1 MKKALYLFG
10 LLFLSLNLFGQDTD
24 PLTLNFR
31 EYLGYVKKY
40 HPIAKQAELV
50 LAIGEANLMKAR
62 GGFDPKVEV
71 DYDRKNFKGT
81 EYYDRLNATFKIP
94 TWYGIEL
101 KGNFEQNEGNF
112 LNPDETLPDDGLYS
126 AGVSFSLGR
135 GFLANDRMAT
145 LRKAKFFR
153 EQTLADRDLLV
164 NTILYDASVA
174 YFDWLRAYNDREIY
188 LRFLDNARIRFEGI
202 RERAIAG
209 DLASIDTV
217 EAKIA
222 YQNRALGLTQAEV
235 ELRNKALELSNFLWM
250 PNDVP
255 VELKEEVVPDTALQ
269 GEIDIALE
277 ILGLPLDSFTIENH
291 PKIVSLGLKI
301 DQLTIDKRLKTSELL
316 PKIDVEYNFLT
327 ETPELLNSLEGENY
341 KGGVN
346 ISLPLFLR
354 KERGELKLA
363 KFKLRDAQF
372 EYASASVTIANKV
385 LAIYNE
391 LDSYEEQ
398 NRLVFDIV
406 GNYRALLDGEE
417 RKFSFGESS
426 LFLINSRE
434 SNLIDARLKQNE
446 LQNKFFTAKAKLFQ
460 SLAINPENL

>member
-1 MKKALYLFG
+1 MKKLLVLFM
-10 LLFLSLNLFGQDTD
+10 FLGCFFMAAQEKEG
-24 PLTLNFR
+24 LTLHFR

-50 LAIGEANLMKAR
+50 IAVGEANLMKAR

-71 DYDRKNFKGT
+71 DYNRKKFKGT
-81 EYYDRLNATFKIP
+81 EYYDQLNATFKIP
-94 TWYGIEL
+94 TWYGVEL
-101 KGNFEQNEGNF
+101 KGNFEQTDGDF
-112 LNPDETLPDDGLYS
+112 LNPELTLPEDGLYS

-164 NTILYDASVA
+164 NNILYEASVA
-174 YFDWLRAYNDREIY
+174 YFNWLQAYNDREIY
-188 LRFLDNARIRFEGI
+188 RNFLENASIRFEGVK
-202 RERAIAG
+202 ERALSGDIA
-209 DLASIDTV
+209 AIDTV

-235 ELRNKALELSNFLWM
+235 ALRNTALELSNFLWM

-255 VELKEEVVPDTALQ
+255 VELEDGIIPDISLQ
-269 GEIDIALE
+269 NEIDIALE
-277 ILGLPLDSFTIENH
+277 ILGKPLDSFTIENH
-291 PKIVSLGLKI
+291 PKIKSLASKI
-301 DQLTIDKRLKTSELL
+301 DQLVIDRRLKSNNLLPTIDL
-316 PKIDVEYNFLT
+316 EYNFLT
-327 ETPELLNSLEGENY
+327 ETPELINSLGSENY
-341 KGGVN
+341 KSGLNVR
-346 ISLPLFLR
+346 LPLFLR

-363 KFKLRDAQF
+363 KFKLRDA
-372 EYASASVTIANKV
+372 EYEYDNATVSITNKI

-391 LDSYEEQ
+391 LDSYDEQ
-398 NRLVFDIV
+398 NKLVFDIV
-406 GNYRALLDGEE
+406 NNYGVLLSGEE

-434 SNLIDARLKQNE
+434 NTLIDARLKQNE

>member
-1 MKKALYLFG
+1 MKKYFAVVIG
-10 LLFLSLNLFGQDTD
+10 LLVSFSVMGQGSDT
-24 PLTLNFR
+24 LTLNFR

-50 LAIGEANLMKAR
+50 LAMGEANLMKAR

-71 DYDRKNFKGT
+71 DYNRKKFKGT
-81 EYYDRLNATFKIP
+81 EYYDQLNATFKIP

-101 KGNFEQNEGNF
+101 KGNFEQTDGDF
-112 LNPDETLPDDGLYS
+112 LNPAQSLPEDGLYS
-126 AGVSFSLGR
+126 AGVSFSLGQ
-135 GFLANDRMAT
+135 GFLANERMAT
-145 LRKAKFFR
+145 LRKARFFR

-164 NTILYDASVA
+164 NQILFSASVA

-188 LRFLDNARIRFEGI
+188 RNFLDNAAIRFEGVK
-202 RERAIAG
+202 ERALSG
-209 DLASIDTV
+209 DIASIDTV

-235 ELRNKALELSNFLWM
+235 ALRNAALALSNFLWM

-255 VELKEEVVPDTALQ
+255 VELEANVIPDTALQ
-269 GEIDIALE
+269 NEIDIALE
-277 ILGLPLDSFTIENH
+277 ILGKPLDSFTIENH
-291 PKIVSLGLKI
+291 PKIKSLGLKI
-301 DQLTIDKRLKTSELL
+301 DQLVIDRRLKTNNLL
-316 PKIDVEYNFLT
+316 PKIDLEYNFLT
-327 ETPELLNSLEGENY
+327 ETPELINSLNSDDY

-346 ISLPLFLR
+346 IQLPLFLR

-363 KFKLRDAQF
+363 KFKLRDAEF
-372 EYASASVTIANKV
+372 EYNNATVAITNKI

-391 LDSYEEQ
+391 LDSFDEQ
-398 NRLVFDIV
+398 NQLVLDIV
-406 GNYRALLDGEE
+406 KNYSALLNGEE

-434 SNLIDARLKQNE
+434 RSLIDAKLKQNE

>member
-1 MKKALYLFG
+1 MKKYLP
-10 LLFLSLNLFGQDTD
+10 LLCLLVSLSLSGQGNDT
-24 PLTLNFR
+24 LKLNFR

-71 DYDRKNFKGT
+71 DYDRKKFKGT

-101 KGNFEQNEGNF
+101 KGNFEQTDGQF
-112 LNPDETLPDDGLYS
+112 LNPDETLPEDGLYS

-153 EQTLADRDLLV
+153 EQSVVDRDLLV
-164 NTILYDASVA
+164 NEILFNASVA
-174 YFDWLRAYNDREIY
+174 YFDWLRAYNSREIY
-188 LRFLDNARIRFEGI
+188 RQFLNNAEIRFNGVKA
-202 RERAIAG
+202 RALSGDIA
-209 DLASIDTV
+209 AIDTV

-222 YQNRALGLTQAEV
+222 YQNRALSLTQAEV
-235 ELRNKALELSNFLWM
+235 QLQNKSLELSNFLWM
-250 PNDVP
+250 SNNVP
-255 VELKEEVVPDTALQ
+255 LELEDNVIPDTSLQ
-269 GEIDIALE
+269 DEIDTALE
-277 ILGLPLDSFTIENH
+277 ILGRSLDSFTIENH
-291 PKIVSLGLKI
+291 PKIQSLGLKI
-301 DQLTIDKRLKTSELL
+301 DQLIIDRRLKTNQLL
-316 PKIDVEYNFLT
+316 PKIDLEYNFLT
-327 ETPELLNSLEGENY
+327 ETPELINSLETENY

-363 KFKLRDAQF
+363 KYKLRDA
-372 EYASASVTIANKV
+372 EYEYSSATVSITNKI

-398 NRLVFDIV
+398 NELVFDIV
-406 GNYRALLDGEE
+406 NNYGILLNGEE

-434 SNLIDARLKQNE
+434 NKLIDARLKQNE
-446 LQNKFFTAKAKLFQ
+446 LQNKFFGAKAKLFK

>member
-1 MKKALYLFG
+1 MKKLLLSFLVFLVSFSVFAQEKDTLALY
-10 LLFLSLNLFGQDTD
+10 
-24 PLTLNFR
+24 FR

-50 LAIGEANLMKAR
+50 IAIGEANLMKAR

-71 DYDRKNFKGT
+71 DYNRKKFKGT
-81 EYYDRLNATFKIP
+81 EYYDQLNATFKIP
-94 TWYGIEL
+94 TWYGVEL
-101 KGNFEQNEGNF
+101 KGNFEQTDGDF
-112 LNPDETLPDDGLYS
+112 LNPSQFLPDDGLYS
-126 AGVSFSLGR
+126 AGVSFSLGQ

-164 NTILYDASVA
+164 NTILFEASVA

-188 LRFLDNARIRFEGI
+188 RNFLDNAAIRFEGVK
-202 RERAIAG
+202 ERALSGDIA
-209 DLASIDTV
+209 AIDTV

-222 YQNRALGLTQAEV
+222 YQNRALSLTQAEV
-235 ELRNKALELSNFLWM
+235 TLRNAALKLSNFLWM

-255 VELKEEVVPDTALQ
+255 VELEDHVIPDTSLQ
-269 GEIDIALE
+269 NEIDIALE
-277 ILGLPLDSFTIENH
+277 ILGRPLDSFTIENH
-291 PKIVSLGLKI
+291 PKIKSLGFKI
-301 DQLTIDKRLKTSELL
+301 DQLVIDRRLKTNNLL
-316 PKIDVEYNFLT
+316 PKIDLEYNFLT
-327 ETPELLNSLEGENY
+327 ETPELINSLGSENY
-341 KGGVN
+341 KSGLN

-363 KFKLRDAQF
+363 KFKLRDAEF
-372 EYASASVTIANKV
+372 EYTNATVSITNKI

-391 LDSYEEQ
+391 LDSYAEQ
-398 NRLVFDIV
+398 NNLVFEIV
-406 GNYRALLDGEE
+406 ENYRILLNGEE

-434 SNLIDARLKQNE
+434 NKLIDARLKQNE
-446 LQNKFFTAKAKLFQ
+446 LQNKFFAAKAKLFK

>member
-1 MKKALYLFG
+1 MKKFLPLLTLFCS
-10 LLFLSLNLFGQDTD
+10 LSLLGQGMDT
-24 PLTLNFR
+24 LKLNFR

-50 LAIGEANLMKAR
+50 LATGEANLLKAR

-71 DYDRKNFKGT
+71 DYDRKKFTGT

-101 KGNFEQNEGNF
+101 KGNFEQTDGQF
-112 LNPDETLPDDGLYS
+112 LNPDETLPEDGLYS

-153 EQTLADRDLLV
+153 EQSVVDRDLLV
-164 NTILYDASVA
+164 NDILYAASLA
-174 YFDWLRAYNDREIY
+174 YFDWLRAYNEREIY
-188 LRFLDNARIRFEGI
+188 KQFLKNAEIRFEGVKV
-202 RERAIAG
+202 RALSGDIAT
-209 DLASIDTV
+209 IDTV

-222 YQNRALGLTQAEV
+222 FQNRALSLTQANV
-235 ELRNKALELSNFLWM
+235 NLQNKSLELSNFLWIS
-250 PNDVP
+250 NNVP
-255 VELKEEVVPDTALQ
+255 LELEDNVIPDTSLQ
-269 GEIDIALE
+269 DEIDSALE

-291 PKIVSLGLKI
+291 PKIQSLGLKI
-301 DQLTIDKRLKTSELL
+301 DQLIIDRRLKTNQLL
-316 PKIDVEYNFLT
+316 PKIDLEYNFLT
-327 ETPELLNSLEGENY
+327 ETPELINSLQSESY

-363 KFKLRDAQF
+363 KYKLRDA
-372 EYASASVTIANKV
+372 EYEYSSATVSITNKI

-391 LDSYEEQ
+391 LDSYDEQ
-398 NRLVFDIV
+398 NELVYDIV
-406 GNYRALLDGEE
+406 NNYGILLSGEE

-434 SNLIDARLKQNE
+434 NKLIDARLKQNE
-446 LQNKFFTAKAKLFQ
+446 LQNKFFAAKAKLFK

>member
-1 MKKALYLFG
+1 M
-10 LLFLSLNLFGQDTD
+10 GQEAD
-24 PLTLNFR
+24 PLVLNFR

-50 LAIGEANLMKAR
+50 IAVGEANLMKAR

-71 DYDRKNFKGT
+71 DYDRKQFKGT
-81 EYYDRLNATFKIP
+81 EYYDRLNAAFKIP

-101 KGNFEQNEGNF
+101 KGNFEQTEGDF

-145 LRKAKFFR
+145 LRKARFFR
-153 EQTLADRDLLV
+153 EQTLADRDLLI
-164 NTILYDASVA
+164 NTILFDASVA
-174 YFDWLRAYNDREIY
+174 YFDWLQAYNDREIF
-188 LRFLDNARIRFEGI
+188 RQFLNNALVRFEGI
-202 RERAIAG
+202 KERAEAG

-222 YQNRALGLTQAEV
+222 YQSRALSLTQAEV
-235 ELRNKALELSNFLWM
+235 NLRNKALELSNFLWM
-250 PNDVP
+250 SGDVP
-255 VELKEEVVPDTALQ
+255 VELKEGVIPDTRLQ
-269 GEIDIALE
+269 KEIDIALE
-277 ILGLPLDSFTIENH
+277 IMGLPLDSFTIENH

-301 DQLTIDKRLKTSELL
+301 DQLIIDKRLKTNQLL
-316 PKIDVEYNFLT
+316 PRIDLEYNFLT
-327 ETPELLNSLEGENY
+327 ETPEFLNSYDQDNY

-363 KFKLRDAQF
+363 KFKLRDAEF
-372 EYASASVTIANKV
+372 EYANASVSIANKV

-391 LDSYEEQ
+391 LDSFGEQ
-398 NRLVFDIV
+398 NQLVYEIV
-406 GNYRALLDGEE
+406 DNYRALLEGEE

-434 SNLIDARLKQNE
+434 SRLIDARLKQNE
-446 LQNKFFTAKAKLFQ
+446 LQNKFFKAKAKLFQ
-460 SLAINPENL
+460 SLAINPEGI

>member
-1 MKKALYLFG
+1 MKKTLS
-10 LLFLSLNLFGQDTD
+10 LLFLFLTFTLQGQEGDSLV
-24 PLTLNFR
+24 LNFR

-50 LAIGEANLMKAR
+50 IAIGEANLMKAR

-71 DYDRKNFKGT
+71 DYERKEFKGT
-81 EYYDRLNATFKIP
+81 EYYDRLNAAFKIP

-101 KGNFEQNEGNF
+101 KGNFEQAEGDF
-112 LNPDETLPDDGLYS
+112 LNPDENFPEDGLYS

-153 EQTLADRDLLV
+153 EQTLADRDILI
-164 NTILYDASVA
+164 NTILFDASVA
-174 YFDWLRAYNDREIY
+174 YFDWLQAYNDREIF
-188 LRFLDNARIRFEGI
+188 RQFLDNARIRFQGI
-202 RERAIAG
+202 KERAIAG

-222 YQNRALGLTQAEV
+222 YQNRALSLTQAEV
-235 ELRNKALELSNFLWM
+235 NLRNKALELSNFLWM
-250 PNDVP
+250 ADNTP
-255 VELKEEVVPDTALQ
+255 VELREEVIPDTSLQ

-277 ILGLPLDSFTIENH
+277 IMGLPLDSFTIENH

-301 DQLTIDKRLKTSELL
+301 DQLTIDRRLKANELL
-316 PKIDVEYNFLT
+316 PRIDLEYNFLT
-327 ETPELLNSLEGENY
+327 ETPEFLNSFVEDNY
-341 KGGVN
+341 KGGLN

-363 KFKLRDAQF
+363 KFKLRDAEY
-372 EYASASVTIANKV
+372 EYANASVAIANKV

-391 LDSYEEQ
+391 LDSFGEQ
-398 NRLVFDIV
+398 NRLVYEIV
-406 GNYRALLDGEE
+406 GNYRALLEGEE

-434 SNLIDARLKQNE
+434 STLIDARLKQNE
-446 LQNKFFTAKAKLFQ
+446 LQNKFFKAKAKLFQ
-460 SLAINPENL
+460 SLAINPEGI